1 MMMDI
6 QAFYHAVLVQ
16 DAQALRAFFHE
27 DAWVNWPCTNEH
39 FTLEEY
45 IRANC
50 EYPGD
55 WDGELERATVSGT
68 EIMACRVYPR
78 DRSASF
84 HAVSFLQI
92 RDGRIASMTEYWAD
106 DGPAPAWRQEMHI
119 GRRCTSADR

>member
-6 QAFYHAVLVQ
+6 QAFFHAVLVQ

-68 EIMACRVYPR
+68 EIIMVCRVYPR
-78 DRSASF
+78 DRIFSCCILFADQGWQDRF
-84 HAVSFLQI
+84 H
-92 RDGRIASMTEYWAD
+92 DRIL
-106 DGPAPAWRQEMHI
+106 G
-119 GRRCTSADR
+119 G